1 MLGNIASWLLVAIR
15 ILGNVPPFGINSLT
29 IVFNSRW
36 DRARG
41 STRRDQS
48 PNLEGGKD
56 PLPDNISEHPSLSS
70 SLRIDTNHVSANSTE
85 MITSSLNIG
94 IPPVLPKT
102 ESSAIIGTKRKRSN
116 EQETHR
122 KQKSRP
128 AIDHRGRPI
137 IYIDDVDF
145 VTFHNILYFLNTGRI
160 NLQYQR
166 EEVVRPWEEPE
177 GCSLEEPCPVSLFR
191 AADMYLIEPLR
202 QQSLLFLIDTCTI
215 NNISDRLFDI
225 NVQALEDL
233 KTEFLEYMVKNFNQV
248 IATKEWRETVLKIK
262 DGSTEEMEYQLE
274 LLLDITTGLRRT
286 IGDKKAQFV

>member
-1 MLGNIASWLLVAIR
+1 M
-15 ILGNVPPFGINSLT
+15 
-29 IVFNSRW
+29 
-36 DRARG
+36 
-41 STRRDQS
+41 
-48 PNLEGGKD
+48 
-56 PLPDNISEHPSLSS
+56 
-70 SLRIDTNHVSANSTE
+70 
-85 MITSSLNIG
+85 
-94 IPPVLPKT
+94 
-102 ESSAIIGTKRKRSN
+102 
-116 EQETHR
+116 
-122 KQKSRP
+122 
-128 AIDHRGRPI
+128 
-137 IYIDDVDF
+137 
-145 VTFHNILYFLNTGRI
+145 
-160 NLQYQR
+160 
-166 EEVVRPWEEPE
+166 
-177 GCSLEEPCPVSLFR
+177 SLFR